1 MDQEDTLLFLIAQQF
16 RIQRIFKSSMSWM
29 MYCVM
34 AHKYQRRLLSNR
46 TFVCNA
52 TRMTYINSIIS
63 YNDIECVNQLR
74 MDRRT
79 FAVLCELLRGTGR
92 LKIDGLVSVEEQ
104 VCMFLH
110 ILAHHVKNRTIHN
123 RFQRSGETV
132 SRYFNSVLCAVLQ
145 LHNILLISPDPVP
158 ENCTNEKW
166 KWFKVCNRHNN
177 LIILIHFLITN
188 LIYKVYLCIELFR
201 GIRWNFYS
209 SACT

>member
-1 MDQEDTLLFLIAQQF
+1 MNEEDTLLFLIAQQF
-16 RIQRIFKSSMSWM
+16 CIQRIFKSSMSWM

-110 ILAHHVKNRTIHN
+110 T
-123 RFQRSGETV
+123 F
-132 SRYFNSVLCAVLQ
+132 
-145 LHNILLISPDPVP
+145 
-158 ENCTNEKW
+158 
-166 KWFKVCNRHNN
+166 
-177 LIILIHFLITN
+177 
-188 LIYKVYLCIELFR
+188 
-201 GIRWNFYS
+201 
-209 SACT
+209 